1 MSIRTSLI
9 EIYKE
14 LVLKDQNCMG
24 WVEADQI
31 HNEYEMNARHLVK
44 HLTNDEKFDIMIL
57 LYDKSLWVEMMFY
70 KNALQC
76 NLVDVE
82 NFLRKSNHALKC
94 RLEPVENYLRKSN
107 Q

>member
-14 LVLKDQNCMG
+14 LVLADQNMG

-31 HNEYEMNARHLVK
+31 YHEYEMNARHLVK
-44 HLTNDEKFDIMIL
+44 HLTNDEKFDIMIS
-57 LYDKSLWVEMMFY
+57 LYDDSLWVKMIFY
-70 KNALQC
+70 AQALQC

-82 NFLRKSNHALKC
+82 NFLRKNK
-94 RLEPVENYLRKSN
+94 
-107 Q
+107 